1 MLITVT
7 ITVRLPSRGHKS
19 VNNGYN
25 YSETP
30 LEGNT
35 RVLITVRITV
45 RLPSRGHKS
54 VNNGYNYS
62 ETPLEGTQ
70 ECY

>member
-1 MLITVT
+1 MLLTVR